1 MTAWLYIL
9 LCSDNTYY
17 VRTTRV
23 TLERRIA
30 EHNLGTYGGYTAPRR
45 PVRLV
50 YSRQFQRIED
60 AIAAERQVKGWSRS
74 KKEALIRS
82 DFRALKI
89 LAKRRSARS
98 VKSEQVGNEQESK

>member
-9 LCSDNTYY
+9 LCSDGTYY
-17 VRTTRV
+17 VGTTRA

-50 YSRQFQRIED
+50 YSQQFQRIED

-82 DFRALKI
+82 DFRTLKI

-98 VKSEQVGNEQESK
+98 VKSSK